1 MIKINYR
8 GQFFSPDLIIAVLIF
23 VTCLGFFFVTSD
35 SIFGIVNLSEE
46 KNMADEVIHSVMNVL
61 VYSNGFPTNWEDA
74 NLIDVNVFGLAS
86 SKNVISEKKLL
97 TFINHLDNNYLFF
110 KEKMGLGKFDFKLQL
125 INSEGNISYSS
136 NKEFVNTE
144 FELNYDRIVLFDN
157 DIFILRGVI
166 ALEKR

>member
-1 MIKINYR
+1 MIKLNSK